1 MGTIVDLKLLSNTLH
16 PKMYLGSFVIFVSG
30 ISLCLGAPQ
39 YMYLTGYPTN
49 VGAPLASYPYFAPST
64 LQLNV
69 PSIANVVAPSG
80 LTRIAE
86 STKNAGET
94 AGPTG
99 AAALAYMASVN
110 GGDICA
116 QSAKA
121 YIEVILRGGSVS
133 EAKSSAGKLYF
144 DNYYKGLAAAP
155 GSACDAGGIAWQNAE
170 ASGKDPVLPA
180 AIAYMDNSPSLKNGS
195 PCAVAGRDYISSFLE
210 GATATEATFRAAKS
224 FAGAFKKLGA
234 QEKELKD
241 PACVAAMKAFENGF
255 SSKTNSA
262 LVAAMN
268 SFTEKAFDGFSAKY
282 DPLCWK
288 STEAFSDSYA
298 SGNTESQSTS
308 KAARVFIDEVANG
321 VASIPAD
328 SPCAAATRAYAANVN
343 PSSPAVKA
351 AMEAFIN
358 QVTAEGGVEPDSAC
372 ASAAASYLDAH
383 EAGAT

>member
-16 PKMYLGSFVIFVSG
+16 TNMYLGSFVIFVSG

-39 YMYLTGYPTN
+39 YMYLSGYPTN
-49 VGAPLASYPYFAPST
+49 VGAPLASDPYFAPST

-94 AGPTG
+94 TGPTG

-155 GSACDAGGIAWQNAE
+155 GSACDASGIAWQNAE

-180 AIAYMDNSPSLKNGS
+180 AIAYMDNSPSLKDGS
-195 PCAVAGRDYISSFLE
+195 PCAVAGKEYITSFLE
-210 GATATEATFRAAKS
+210 GATATEATFKAAKG

-241 PACVAAMKAFENGF
+241 PACVAAMKAFENDF

-288 STEAFSDSYA
+288 STEAFFDSYA
-298 SGNTESQSTS
+298 AGNTESQSTT
-308 KAARVFIDEVANG
+308 KAARVFINEVANG

-343 PSSPAVKA
+343 EPTSPAVKA
-351 AMEAFIN
+351 AMEAFIS
-358 QVTAEGGVEPDSAC
+358 QVTAEGGVEADPA
-372 ASAAASYLDAH
+372 
-383 EAGAT
+383 